1 MLQSLERYFPRQ
13 ATWTVPKGGLF
24 LWVDLPAG
32 LSVPSLC
39 RAARAQGVLI
49 ADGAA
54 FFPNRSGYA
63 ALRLNYS
70 HSPTQIET
78 GIAIVG
84 ALLHHQL
91 AH

>member
-1 MLQSLERYFPRQ
+1 MLQSLERHFPRQ

-32 LSVPSLC
+32 LSVPALC
-39 RAARAQGVLI
+39 QAARAQGVLI

-54 FFPNRSGYA
+54 FFPSRSGYA

-70 HSPTQIET
+70 HSPAQIET

-84 ALLHHQL
+84 SLLRRQL
-91 AH
+91 DH